1 VQVVRTEIGLVD
13 KADAAVLTGSA
24 GPWQPGGITAYQLD
38 AARAQAATEGRD
50 YRPWI
55 PDPTRV

>member
-1 VQVVRTEIGLVD
+1 LRGGIFTYASG
-13 KADAAVLTGSA
+13 AAMAVA
-24 GPWQPGGITAYQLD
+24 GGITAYQLD